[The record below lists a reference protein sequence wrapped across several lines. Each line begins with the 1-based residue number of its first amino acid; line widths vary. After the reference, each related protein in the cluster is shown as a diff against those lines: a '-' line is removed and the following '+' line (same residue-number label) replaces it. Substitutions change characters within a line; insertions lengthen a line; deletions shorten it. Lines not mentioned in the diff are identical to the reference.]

1 VDISRA
7 GILNIVFWKGLDLR
21 PNHEDKEMRL
31 STANSKDVEENGF
44 RKGNAMSSCCIRVG
58 LAGEDKM
65 RHLRARC
72 SYQLASKGTYQN
84 IAYGHIESNLKADT
98 HCLSLTQAR
107 LNSQTKSFLAC
118 LSIKPAFQYLLSCG
132 TL

>member
-1 VDISRA
+1 MDISRA
-7 GILNIVFWKGLDLR
+7 GVLNILFWKGLDLR
-21 PNHEDKEMRL
+21 LNQEEKEMRL
-31 STANSKDVEENGF
+31 PTANSKEVEENGF
-44 RKGNAMSSCCIRVG
+44 RMGNTMSSCCIRVW

-65 RHLRARC
+65 RPLRARC

-84 IAYGHIESNLKADT
+84 IAYGHIESGLKADT
-98 HCLSLTQAR
+98 HSLSLTQAR
-107 LNSQTKSFLAC
+107 LNSQPKNFLAC